1 MEDSPFRV
9 YDKDGNEVKDWQ
21 KDIKRAP
28 KAEKKPEKKP
38 KGLLRARSNRRVN
51 TAANLTDE
59 EIADRNR
66 RALASFRATV
76 AAANRGSNQSKTK
89 IRVNN
94 SETKITGGKNAQQ
107 AKREAERRGIIK
119 PKPQGMKHIV
129 QQGAGTGDPYGS
141 FARAV
146 SRKKK
151 SLDEVQGFIQGM
163 LQVVKREEGFKTRVT
178 GVNLGTKIRNKPQ
191 EGKIRDKPQ
200 EVQTGP
206 NYNLQTRIGDPAEKA
221 IIAKS
226 ELNSAFNGLLDAYQ
240 SRWFNKNI
248 FDEAR
253 ANPKK
258 PHLKG
263 ERSAKKT
270 PQGSDKET
278 PAIGSTTEDQK
289 VMTS

>member
-1 MEDSPFRV
+1 MP
-9 YDKDGNEVKDWQ
+9 K
-21 KDIKRAP
+21 IIRANP
-28 KAEKKPEKKP
+28 
-38 KGLLRARSNRRVN
+38 RRRVD

-59 EIADRNR
+59 QIKQRNEKAHQAFLAAR
-66 RALASFRATV
+66 RAAK
-76 AAANRGSNQSKTK
+76 RGYDQSKTN
-89 IRVNN
+89 IRVD
-94 SETKITGGKNAQQ
+94 EKGTRITGKKGEDKSPAQEARNEQ
-107 AKREAERRGIIK
+107 KRSDGVSYSESAETAKRTGKKTTGRARGS
-119 PKPQGMKHIV
+119 GYSSHV
-129 QQGAGTGDPYGS
+129 GADPYGS
-141 FARAV
+141 NARSV
-146 SRKKK
+146 SGKRSVTGKKTKKVKK
-151 SLDEVQGFIQGM
+151 SLDEIQGFIQGM
-163 LQVVKREEGFKTRVT
+163 LQVAKREEGFKTRVT